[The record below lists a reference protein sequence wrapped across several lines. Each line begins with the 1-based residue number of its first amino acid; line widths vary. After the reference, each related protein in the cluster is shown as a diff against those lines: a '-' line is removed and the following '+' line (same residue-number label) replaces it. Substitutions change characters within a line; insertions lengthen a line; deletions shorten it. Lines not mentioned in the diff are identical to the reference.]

1 MGVWRVGRRDRTVK
15 QTIRDLLYI
24 AEILVIALWPALL
37 VAAALITAAVLW

>member
-1 MGVWRVGRRDRTVK
+1 MK

-37 VAAALITAAVLW
+37 VGAALITAIVLW